1 MVAVCDANNKFR
13 MENVGDSG
21 SSDVSIFFFFFFIFS
36 CNLGEAITNNKLNL
50 HKSEPAWSSGTNF
63 PHLIVVDVIEDETS
77 V

>member
-1 MVAVCDANNKFR
+1 MTQTISLEWKMLAIPGVV
-13 MENVGDSG
+13 MLV
-21 SSDVSIFFFFFFIFS
+21 FFFFYFFIFS

>member
-1 MVAVCDANNKFR
+1 MTQTISLEWKMLAIPGVV
-13 MENVGDSG
+13 MLV
-21 SSDVSIFFFFFFIFS
+21 FFLFYFFIFS